1 MIDLY
6 QLLGIKRGATRDEV
20 RKAYRRKAKSSH
32 PDSGGSV
39 EQFGA
44 LATAHEVL
52 SDERRREKYDATG
65 EIETSKPNNLDVS
78 AIEVIAQKLGLVIHA
93 EHDVTSLDVDA
104 LIEQAIR
111 EDITARKSSIADQE
125 RAIKRVGR
133 LRARAKRK
141 TEGGD
146 NMLLRVLD
154 WHERS
159 SKDLIKKNEDSVASM
174 ERALEILEGYSFVDD
189 TPPPAQDE
197 VSSALY
203 DTIQALDELAA
214 ILNAQP
220 KAAVG

>member
-146 NMLLRVLD
+146 NMLLLVLD

-174 ERALEILEGYSFVDD
+174 ERALEILEGYSFLDD

>member
-20 RKAYRRKAKSSH
+20 RKAYRRKAKTSH

-39 EQFGA
+39 EQFSA

-52 SDERRREKYDATG
+52 SDARRREKYDATG
-65 EIETSKPNNLDVS
+65 EIEPAQPNNVDVS
-78 AIEVIAQKLGLVIHA
+78 AIEVIAQKLGLIIHA

-104 LIEQAIR
+104 LLDRAIR
-111 EDITARKSSIADQE
+111 DDIASRKSNIADQK
-125 RAIKRVGR
+125 RAIDRVAR
-133 LRARAKRK
+133 LRARARRK
-141 TEGGD
+141 GEGD
-146 NMLLRVLD
+146 NMLARVLD

-159 SKDLIKKNEDSVASM
+159 TKDLIKKNEDSVASM
-174 ERALEILEGYSFVDD
+174 ERALEILKGYSFVNE

>member
-146 NMLLRVLD
+146 NMLLLVLD